1 MYIRLLGH
9 IVADLKVRSFKENKL
24 VSDWQN
30 GVLDAGSRLASS
42 SVVGLGRRMLMGVN
56 LIHFNKI

>member
-1 MYIRLLGH
+1 MLLAH
-9 IVADLKVRSFKENKL
+9 IVADLKVRSFKKNKL

-42 SVVGLGRRMLMGVN
+42 SGVGLGRRMLMGVN
-56 LIHFNKI
+56 LIHFNNI